1 MILSL
6 NPFDVVLEGSV
17 VGKGLDTDAIAL
29 DLAFFLET
37 VEIGHNVVSEAELT
51 GHEHSLAAG
60 ELELGA
66 FEGHFSVLHVCG
78 LHSHGHEYGADGD
91 AGSLDVRL
99 TEGATH
105 TLLES
110 ISTSAGEHLVDADG
124 VPGVDTDSQVEL
136 ILAGLGDH
144 ILVGGDTGRLKR
156 FRTDHFLLFGDE
168 MDAAREFFPLGSLL
182 ATVKQADLGVGHTTV
197 VA

>member
-1 MILSL
+1 LILSL

-17 VGKGLDTDAIAL
+17 VGKGLDTDAITL

-37 VEIGHNVVSEAELT
+37 VEIGHNVVSETELT
-51 GHEHSLAAG
+51 GHEHSLATG
-60 ELELGA
+60 ELELG
-66 FEGHFSVLHVCG
+66 G
-78 LHSHGHEYGADGD
+78 LHSQGHKDGADGD
-91 AGSLDVRL
+91 TGSLDVRL
-99 TEGATH
+99 SEGATH

-144 ILVGGDTGRLKR
+144 VLVGGDAGRLKR
-156 FRTDHFLLFGDE
+156 FRTDHFLLLGDE

-182 ATVKQADLGVGHTTV
+182 ATVKQTDLGVGHTTV

>member
-1 MILSL
+1 M
-6 NPFDVVLEGSV
+6 
-17 VGKGLDTDAIAL
+17 VGEGLDTDAVTL

-37 VEIGHNVVSEAELT
+37 VEVGHNMVSEAELT
-51 GHEHSLAAG
+51 GHEHSLATG

-66 FEGHFSVLHVCG
+66 FEGHFSVLDVLG
-78 LHSHGHEYGADGD
+78 LDSHGHEDGADGD

-144 ILVGGDTGRLKR
+144 VLVGGDAG
-156 FRTDHFLLFGDE
+156 
-168 MDAAREFFPLGSLL
+168 
-182 ATVKQADLGVGHTTV
+182 
-197 VA
+197 